1 MEQEAGEQQDSYYDP
16 ALGMTVTRSGK
27 ARWRRILAERD
38 ANRDNDATAAFVE
51 LLRQGPSAAA

>member
-1 MEQEAGEQQDSYYDP
+1 MERDTGEQQDSYYDP

-38 ANRDNDATAAFVE
+38 ANRDNDAIAAFAE
-51 LLRQGPSAAA
+51 QLRQGPPAAA